1 MITILK
7 KLMPWGPVF
16 FGLFIMAPLIDQVL
30 TDAGLIPAM
39 NISNLQI
46 GIAMGLVWGL
56 IAKIGGRWI

>member
-30 TDAGLIPAM
+30 TNIGLIPAM
-39 NISNLQI
+39 GISNLQI
-46 GIAMGLVWGL
+46 GIATGLVWGL
-56 IAKIGGRWI
+56 IAKVGGRWI

>member
-1 MITILK
+1 
-7 KLMPWGPVF
+7 
-16 FGLFIMAPLIDQVL
+16 MAPLIDQVL

-39 NISNLQI
+39 DISNLQI